1 MAENI
6 SVHRPNIPSS
16 IHTTELKIKYMLS
29 VKALA
34 IIAEKQKF
42 TLSFVLITIRKNI
55 ASVNLNALLPYKS
68 YINRDRITVES
79 WLSITTS
86 LMISHYIIHRYYD
99 YTPNVKDRL
108 HTNLWQYGKKD

>member
-34 IIAEKQKF
+34 IIAEKQKQKF

-79 WLSITTS
+79 W
-86 LMISHYIIHRYYD
+86 
-99 YTPNVKDRL
+99 
-108 HTNLWQYGKKD
+108 